1 MLIPY
6 KVRWYSETVVVISW
20 LADISGVFTFEDS
33 LLMNVFDLNL
43 TKNCNIILCTF
54 SLYSVNKLSFK
65 WIKYLSYLFTLPKK
79 KKKKEK
85 EFRDISNQGN
95 DRSLCGNLQGTVVRN
110 HLRGCQ
116 MLDLKPLP
124 GLAEVILWKWPFY
137 QSNLQT

>member
-1 MLIPY
+1 M
-6 KVRWYSETVVVISW
+6 ISW

-43 TKNCNIILCTF
+43 TKNYNIILCTF
-54 SLYSVNKLSFK
+54 SLYSVNKLSFER
-65 WIKYLSYLFTLPKK
+65 IKYLSYLFTLPKK
-79 KKKKEK
+79 KKK
-85 EFRDISNQGN
+85 EFRDLSNQGN

-124 GLAEVILWKWPFY
+124 GLAEVIL
-137 QSNLQT
+137 